1 MNSRGSTAIQN
12 FKFPWT
18 GGTCRIFID
27 KDGNPWWVA
36 VDVCLLLGLG
46 NSRQALSRLDDDEK
60 MAVVIN
66 DTSSN
71 GVSQRR
77 RVSVV
82 NESGLYALIFSSR
95 KPEAKA
101 FKKWV
106 TSEVLPSIRKT
117 GAYGHK
123 PQPEFDPSDPVQLL
137 KCLTEYAQ
145 RAVEL

>member
-27 KDGNPWWVA
+27 EDGNPWWVA

-77 RVSVV
+77 RVSVI

-95 KPEAKA
+95 KPEAKE
-101 FKKWV
+101 FKRWV
-106 TSEVLPSIRKT
+106 THEVLPSIRKT
-117 GAYGHK
+117 GHTDTN
-123 PQPEFDPSDPVQLL
+123 PNRSLILRIQSSCSSV
-137 KCLTEYAQ
+137 
-145 RAVEL
+145 